1 MFHKRFTSF
10 YLNLDFY
17 KDRILHM
24 LRSLYI
30 DNYALID
37 NLNIDFDKG
46 LSIVTGETGAGKSI
60 LLGALALILGKR
72 ADTNVLNN
80 RLKKCVVEALFTIS
94 EYDLHHFFETNDI
107 DYDDNTVI
115 RREIGKNGKS
125 RAFINDTPVNLD
137 TINEL
142 TRKLIDIHSQHENL
156 SLNDSLFQLK
166 VIDNYGNLHE
176 ILEDYQ
182 LAFFNYRKLLRE
194 HNELRESY
202 EKNRADLDYYQF
214 QYNQLIEAK
223 LQVNEQE
230 DLELEQEQ
238 LNHAEE
244 IKTNLEEALS
254 MLTDDESGLVN
265 RLKILQNIASKLLK
279 YIPQTEE
286 LSERLASAYIELKDI
301 STELENLYQHTS
313 LDPDRLDFVNSRLD
327 LIFTL
332 LKKHNVQSV
341 NQLIEIQGNL
351 KKKIDDI
358 SSADF
363 RIDELSAQLSKQ
375 EEILKNKSNQL
386 TAARKQKIPEIQDK
400 VIRLLLDLGMPNAKF
415 SILLR
420 QLENPVITGNDTIQ
434 FMFTANKNTP
444 LQEISKI
451 ASGGELSRFMLA
463 IKSLISD
470 SVGLPTIIFDEIDT
484 GVAGEIAD
492 KVGTIIKKMSEGMQ
506 VINITHLPQVASKGD
521 FHYLVYKLEL
531 ESSTKTYMKLLNPE
545 ERHLEIAKM
554 LSGKELTDAAMEN
567 ARELLEN

>member
-1 MFHKRFTSF
+1 
-10 YLNLDFY
+10 
-17 KDRILHM
+17 M

-46 LSIVTGETGAGKSI
+46 LSIITGETGAGKSI
-60 LLGALALILGKR
+60 LLGALSLILGKR

-80 RLKKCVVEALFTIS
+80 RLKKCVVEALFNIS
-94 EYDLHHFFETNDI
+94 EYDLQHFFEMNDI

-156 SLNDSLFQLK
+156 SLNDSLFQLR

-176 ILEDYQ
+176 ILEDYRI
-182 LAFFNYRKLLRE
+182 AYVNHRKLMRE
-194 HNELRESY
+194 YHELMESY
-202 EKNRADLDYYQF
+202 EKNRADLDYYDF
-214 QYNQLIEAK
+214 QHSQLNEAK
-223 LQVNEQE
+223 LQVSEQE

-254 MLTDDESGLVN
+254 ILSDDESGLVN
-265 RLKILQNIASKLLK
+265 RLKTLQNLATKLLK
-279 YIPQTEE
+279 YIPQAEE
-286 LSERLASAYIELKDI
+286 LSERLESAYIELKDI
-301 STELENLYQHTS
+301 NSEVDNLYQHTL
-313 LDPDRLDFVNSRLD
+313 LDPDRLEFVNNRLD
-327 LIFTL
+327 LIYTL

-341 NQLIEIQGNL
+341 DQLIEIQGNL

-358 SSADF
+358 SNADF
-363 RIDELSAQLSKQ
+363 RIDELSAQMSKQ
-375 EEILKNKSNQL
+375 EIILKNKSDKL
-386 TAARKQKIPEIQDK
+386 TEARKQKIPEIQNK

-415 SILLR
+415 SIQLR
-420 QLENPVITGNDTIQ
+420 QPENPLITGNDTIQ

-492 KVGTIIKKMSEGMQ
+492 KVGTIIKKMSECMQ
-506 VINITHLPQVASKGD
+506 VINITHLPQIASKGD
-521 FHYLVYKLEL
+521 FHYLVYKLEH

-554 LSGKELTDAAMEN
+554 LSGKELTDAAMAN
-567 ARELLEN
+567 ARELLKN

>member
-1 MFHKRFTSF
+1 
-10 YLNLDFY
+10 
-17 KDRILHM
+17 M

-30 DNYALID
+30 DNYALIN
-37 NLNIDFDKG
+37 NLGIDFDKG
-46 LSIVTGETGAGKSI
+46 LSIITGETGAGKSI

-72 ADTNVLNN
+72 ADTNILNS
-80 RLKKCVVEALFTIS
+80 RLKKCIVEAVFNIN
-94 EYDLHHFFETNDI
+94 EYSLQRFFESHDI

-115 RREIGKNGKS
+115 RREIGTNGKS

-142 TRKLIDIHSQHENL
+142 TGKLVDIHSQHENL
-156 SLNDSLFQLK
+156 NLNDNLFQLN
-166 VIDNYGNLHE
+166 VIDNFGNLHE
-176 ILEDYQ
+176 ILEDYRQ
-182 LAFFNYRKLLRE
+182 AFLNHQEILRE
-194 HNELRESY
+194 NNKLREDY
-202 EKNRADLDYYQF
+202 EKNRADLDYFQF
-214 QYNQLIEAK
+214 QYNQLAEAK
-223 LQVNEQE
+223 LEADEQE

-244 IKTNLEEALS
+244 IKMNLEEALN
-254 MLTDDESGLVN
+254 MLSDEESGLVD
-265 RLKILQNIASKLLK
+265 RLKMIQNITSKLLK
-279 YIPQTEE
+279 YIPKAEE
-286 LSERLASAYIELKDI
+286 LSNRLESAYIELKDI
-301 STELENLYQHTS
+301 NTELDSLYQHTT

-341 NQLIEIQGNL
+341 SQLIEIQGNL
-351 KKKIDDI
+351 ENKIEDI
-358 SSADF
+358 SNADF
-363 RIDELSAQLSKQ
+363 RLNELSAQLSKQ
-375 EEILKNKSNQL
+375 EEILKSKADRL
-386 TAARKQKIPEIQDK
+386 TAARKQQIPEIQEK
-400 VIRLLLDLGMPNAKF
+400 VIQMLLELGMPNAKF
-415 SILLR
+415 SIQLR
-420 QLENPVITGNDTIQ
+420 QLENPVINGNDTIQ
-434 FMFTANKNTP
+434 FMFTANKNTS

-492 KVGTIIKKMSEGMQ
+492 KVGTIIKKMSQNMQ

-521 FHYLVYKLEL
+521 HHFLVYKLEH
-531 ESSTKTYMKLLNPE
+531 ESSTKTYMKLLNQE

-567 ARELLEN
+567 ARELLRN